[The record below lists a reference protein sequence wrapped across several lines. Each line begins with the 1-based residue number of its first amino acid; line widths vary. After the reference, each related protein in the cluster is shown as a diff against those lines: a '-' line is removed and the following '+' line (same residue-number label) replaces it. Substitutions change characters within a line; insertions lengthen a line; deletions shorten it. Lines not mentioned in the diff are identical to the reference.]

1 MIEQTPI
8 EVTTWTYIPP
18 PNDVLLEEQ
27 LNSHIE
33 MQVMKKRNEAKKGL
47 AIRFICKFR
56 TGETPL
62 LDYVAGDSYLM
73 DFDDVVDM
81 SELMTMVHNSYQKFC
96 QAFDLRKGTTV
107 LGGKSLMPFNDR
119 DYDWAPVLD
128 LLK

>member
-8 EVTTWTYIPP
+8 EVTIWTYIPP
-18 PNDVLLEEQ
+18 PNGVLLEEQ

-47 AIRFICKFR
+47 AIRFICKFK
-56 TGETPL
+56 TGQDPL
-62 LDYVAGDSYLM
+62 LEYIAGDSYLM
-73 DFDDVVDM
+73 DFDDQVDR

-96 QAFDLRKGTTV
+96 TAFDLRKGTTV
-107 LGGKSLMPFNDR
+107 LGNKSLLPFNDH
-119 DYDWAPVLD
+119 DYDWEPVLD